1 MKTTIIDEK
10 NVKIIASEI
19 RIGQNVQ
26 FGENIDVN
34 IKGTFEI
41 GAFSRLGDNTH
52 IRGNNVKFGK
62 HLFHSQGLRIGGGGR
77 QHPNANF
84 EIGDK
89 CTIHN
94 NSINICEPVIIGD
107 DVGLSPEVAILTH
120 GYWLSVLE
128 GYPATFSGVQIGNG
142 VIVGYRSLIMMG
154 ANIAANVVIGAHSVV
169 TKSIYEKGIYAGNPA
184 KFIKDIVP
192 LTYEERVKK
201 IHEIIEVHYLPIAK
215 YHGLN
220 PKIKVDYPF
229 IYLNK
234 FTFDVET
241 FEYWGSENEQT
252 DDLRDYIRKWGIRI
266 YTERPFISK
275 F

>member
-1 MKTTIIDEK
+1 MDE
-10 NVKIIASEI
+10 E
-19 RIGQNVQ
+19 
-26 FGENIDVN
+26 
-34 IKGTFEI
+34 
-41 GAFSRLGDNTH
+41 L
-52 IRGNNVKFGK
+52 
-62 HLFHSQGLRIGGGGR
+62 SQKL
-77 QHPNANF
+77 A
-84 EIGDK
+84 D
-89 CTIHN
+89 
-94 NSINICEPVIIGD
+94 
-107 DVGLSPEVAILTH
+107 
-120 GYWLSVLE
+120 
-128 GYPATFSGVQIGNG
+128 
-142 VIVGYRSLIMMG
+142 
-154 ANIAANVVIGAHSVV
+154 NIAANVVIGAHSVV

-241 FEYWGSENEQT
+241 FEYWGSEDEQT